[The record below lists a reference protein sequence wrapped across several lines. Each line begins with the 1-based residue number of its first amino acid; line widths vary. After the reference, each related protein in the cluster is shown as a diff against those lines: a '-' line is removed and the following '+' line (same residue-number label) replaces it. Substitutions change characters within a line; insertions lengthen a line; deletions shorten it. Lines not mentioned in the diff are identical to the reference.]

1 MKNWPPASETVYK
14 DTMRAVYHTTIALI
28 VFLIFPGA
36 VSAQLGLFS
45 REQRIDFTRAWQGA
59 RFDDGRPKV
68 PDSILDRMK
77 TVSPEEAWG
86 VLREAGFHNQF
97 TGGWKQFNK
106 TGNRLAGRAVT
117 ARFMPLRPDTEAV
130 IKSHAARE
138 GRVGPGQ
145 QSWVIDTL
153 QPGDI
158 FVADLYGKIIVIG
171 DNLATSIFTKSG
183 NGAVINGG
191 IRDLTGILKIDGFQ
205 GYYRFAD
212 PGVFENSMLMGIN
225 VPIRIDNATIMPG
238 DVVLGDPEGVTF
250 VPPQLAEKIV
260 VTAEDIHLRD
270 EWSHLRLRQGKYT
283 PGQIDS
289 RWSPEMEADFHKWI
303 QTHKKNASSK

>member
-1 MKNWPPASETVYK
+1 
-14 DTMRAVYHTTIALI
+14 MRAVYRTTVAFII
-28 VFLIFPGA
+28 FLILPGA

-45 REQRIDFTRAWQGA
+45 REQRIDFTRAWQGG
-59 RFDDGRPKV
+59 RFDDGRPKA
-68 PDSILDRMK
+68 PDSILERMK
-77 TVSPEEAWG
+77 TVSAEEAWG

-97 TGGWKQFNK
+97 TGGWKQFNIS
-106 TGNRLAGRAVT
+106 GSRLVGRAVT
-117 ARFMPLRPDTEAV
+117 ARFMPLRPDTDAV
-130 IKSHAARE
+130 IKSHAAGE
-138 GRVGPGQ
+138 GRIGPGQ

-171 DNLATSIFTKSG
+171 DNLATSIFTKSK
-183 NGAVINGG
+183 NGVVINGG
-191 IRDLTGILKIDGFQ
+191 IRDLTGIAQIDGFQ
-205 GYYRFAD
+205 GYYRFSD

-260 VTAEDIHLRD
+260 ITAEDIHLRD
-270 EWSHLRLRQGKYT
+270 EWGHLMLRQGRYT

-289 RWSPEMEADFHKWI
+289 RWSPEMEADFHKWT
-303 QTHKKNASSK
+303 QTRKPNPSSR